1 MTSDTPQQRVVFVA
15 GATGRQGGAV
25 ARHLL
30 QRGFSVRALTRQPAK
45 PAAQALARQGA
56 QLIQGDLDNPD
67 SYRPA
72 LEGAYGVFS
81 VQDFWSVGYEAEIR
95 QGKAL
100 ADAAADAGVR
110 HLVYSSVASADR
122 NSGLAHFESKWQVEQ
137 HLRSKKSL
145 SYTVLRPVFFMDNW
159 ERPSLRDAILGGT
172 LPQPL
177 SPDTPLQQI
186 ATDDIGA
193 FAALAFAEPQQ
204 WARRTMELAGDE
216 LTMIDTAATFARVIG
231 RPVRYVQV
239 PWEQFSQVAGE
250 EAAKMYRWFEQAGY
264 EADIAAC
271 QRLHPELATLEQ
283 YLRRWNWSQATIT
296 AAS

>member
-15 GATGRQGGAV
+15 GATGHQGGAV

-30 QRGFSVRALTRQPAK
+30 QRGFGVRALTRQPNK

-137 HLRSKKSL
+137 HLRGKKSL

-204 WARRTMELAGDE
+204 WAGRTMELAGDE
-216 LTMIDTAATFARVIG
+216 LTMVDTAATFAHVIG

-264 EADIAAC
+264 DADIAAC
-271 QRLHPELATLEQ
+271 QRLYPELATLEQ
-283 YLRRWNWSQATIT
+283 YLHRWNWSQATIT